1 MKKGL
6 TRSQILELDIELTGT
21 CNLSCPLCLRSY
33 DQAQHMVQKNIRP
46 VEEWIAQLDLY
57 TNLEMVYMAGSVS
70 EPTMYKDFIP
80 LIQYLVARGI
90 KMELNTNANTHD
102 AAWWEQVGSI
112 FTEQDRV
119 LFTLCGSTQE
129 LHEKYRVNSNLEQIL
144 EHAEAFRKNDRKN
157 DWCQLIR
164 FEYNE
169 TDLASDAM
177 KEIVSQFAYCHLIE
191 SGPYQERFK
200 IIEGPTDIKMR
211 GKLSEKYSIIKDIV
225 SERRENGSSCEILCP
240 SYNRKFL
247 SINQFGEEFPCFL
260 YRLHRKTGFDLSDY
274 SDIDNFAYDFCFECE
289 SLTSDMLEKHGME
302 TIV

>member
-1 MKKGL
+1 
-6 TRSQILELDIELTGT
+6 
-21 CNLSCPLCLRSY
+21 
-33 DQAQHMVQKNIRP
+33 MVQKNIRP

-144 EHAEAFRKNDRKN
+144 EHAKAFRKNDRKN